1 MGKVY
6 DLYRVKIVFTT
17 VLMIMSGMDYH
28 MINWNLGWDWLGVVW
43 LVLLVRS
50 VDRSETLWYDR
61 CRTVLLE
68 LEIHLVNR
76 SIKT

>member
-6 DLYRVKIVFTT
+6 DLCRVKIVFTAILT
-17 VLMIMSGMDYH
+17 IMSGMDYH
-28 MINWNLGWDWLGVVW
+28 MISWNLGWDSLGVVW

-61 CRTVLLE
+61 CRTILLE
-68 LEIHLVNR
+68 LDIHLVNR
-76 SIKT
+76 SIKA